1 MTSFSMMITLASFLT
16 VAVWTAESFTP
27 HSRQFNRA
35 FHGDGGVSRASKTAL
50 KSGLILPGSEDFESL
65 EMVGDESGVAAGTYV
80 KQEKNRAESLL
91 EDKLRSIKIPD
102 KSRPQFGL
110 AQATGRPTEY
120 AFGAECP
127 KDESSAKTFA
137 IRCEQAGV
145 DRVVVVG
152 GSAYVASAFGCLTS
166 AEGGNFASGMVRL
179 ICSLELA
186 THRRI
191 SFCQAQD
198 IKTKTTIPADTHTSS
213 LFFLQ
218 ICSSQAVAVD
228 LSKPGSKEVA
238 LAALGAAK
246 DAKQKAVVCC
256 ADGARL
262 TSLVL
267 GAHVMGEYGANPEE
281 ASDMLQ
287 ARVKHTGVRD
297 RVVVPELLE
306 AFASKGFLEDLPAQH
321 ELSVGGGAGVD
332 AALASSMAEAQATAL
347 ASSSFSSS
355 ETNSNS
361 GGGGGEPQEQRLAE
375 DPFGTGGELKQTSSG
390 LFL

>member
-166 AEGGNFASGMVRL
+166 AEGGNFASGM
-179 ICSLELA
+179 
-186 THRRI
+186 
-191 SFCQAQD
+191 
-198 IKTKTTIPADTHTSS
+198 
-213 LFFLQ
+213 
-218 ICSSQAVAVD
+218 AVAVD

-267 GAHVMGEYGANPEE
+267 GTHVMGEYGANPEE